1 MLAWDAVVIAG
12 GAGSR
17 LGGASK
23 PELVVGG
30 VALVD
35 RTLAA
40 VAGARAVMLVGGPRR
55 EGVGWTVED
64 PPRSGPAAAVAA
76 GVAALAAAARG
87 GGVGAGAGAP
97 AGPAPWTVVLGVD
110 TPRAEQAVQAL
121 LTAREGDGGALVDGA
136 TSCDGVTS
144 FDGAWLVDG
153 EGREQPLV
161 AVYRTRVLAAH
172 AEGDLIGASLRRL
185 VGGLAMIAVPDTAG
199 LSRDLD
205 TWDDARFWKETLG

>member
-1 MLAWDAVVIAG
+1 MPEDSSLAWDAVVIAG

-87 GGVGAGAGAP
+87 AGAGAA

-121 LTAREGDGGALVDGA
+121 LAAREGDGGASPVGA
-136 TSCDGVTS
+136 TS

>member
-1 MLAWDAVVIAG
+1 MPEDSSLAWDAVVIAG

-40 VAGARAVMLVGGPRR
+40 VSGARAVMLVGGPRR

-87 GGVGAGAGAP
+87 GGVS
-97 AGPAPWTVVLGVD
+97 PAPWTVVLGVD

-121 LTAREGDGGALVDGA
+121 LAAREGDGGALVDGA
-136 TSCDGVTS
+136 TS

-161 AVYRTRVLAAH
+161 AIYRTSALAAH